1 MKLDS
6 PKKIV
11 LGMSGGL
18 DSTIAAYLLQNADY
32 QVIGLTL
39 NLFRC
44 GDIRSAE
51 ESARKLGIE
60 HHNLGMTEAF
70 QKRIIEPF
78 LREYSLARTP
88 NPCVVCNETV
98 KFRAMADFADEIGA
112 KCIATGHYAKIE
124 DGLIKRGVDKI
135 KDQAYFLYR
144 LPKDILRRTIFPL
157 SDMDK
162 SEAYAIARELGLSV
176 AERKEST
183 EICFF
188 PRGELREFLDKH
200 GVRGVEGDFSDP
212 EGNVIGRHQGWTH
225 YTLGQRRGIGVPSS
239 EGRLYVVKIDAEN
252 ACITLGPR
260 EMLMNRGFTTEN
272 SIFHIDWPIGETR

>member
-1 MKLDS
+1 
-6 PKKIV
+6 
-11 LGMSGGL
+11 
-18 DSTIAAYLLQNADY
+18 
-32 QVIGLTL
+32 
-39 NLFRC
+39 
-44 GDIRSAE
+44 
-51 ESARKLGIE
+51 
-60 HHNLGMTEAF
+60 
-70 QKRIIEPF
+70 IIEPF

-112 KCIATGHYAKIE
+112 KFIATGHYAQIE
-124 DGLIKRGVDKI
+124 DNLIKRGVDKV

-144 LPKDILRRTIFPL
+144 LPKDIILRTIFPL
-157 SDMDK
+157 QNMDK

-188 PRGELREFLDKH
+188 PRGELREFLDKN
-200 GVRGVEGDFSDP
+200 GVCGEAGNFIDP
-212 EGNVIGRHQGWTH
+212 EGNVIGRHEGWTH

-252 ACITLGPR
+252 ALITLGPR
-260 EMLMNRGFTTEN
+260 EMLMKSNFAADN
-272 SIFHIDWPIGETR
+272 SIFHIAWPIGETRSAEVQIRHGGRTSEGEITRTGEQSGRIELNTPLFAPAPGQSAVFFESDRVIGGGIIEEIPQ